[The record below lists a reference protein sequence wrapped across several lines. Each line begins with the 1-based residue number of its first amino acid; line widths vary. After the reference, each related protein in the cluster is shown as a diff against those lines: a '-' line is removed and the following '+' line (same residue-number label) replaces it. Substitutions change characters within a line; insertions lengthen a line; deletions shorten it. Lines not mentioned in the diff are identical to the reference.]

1 MTQKFFISTILLFIT
16 FPLLYVSAYEKSI
29 HSSSSPQINYAGG
42 EWPDWERQRWLKH
55 MNVRISQASQ
65 SIIKEDIFC
74 KAAIEKYIKI
84 LDENLHLGGAEFY
97 RDEFNYCDRN
107 RDNLLSRREILYCN
121 YIATSL
127 IENHLYRT
135 LGEPDRYFPES
146 HIFAMNITK
155 LQIGTQKKTGLDFEQ
170 YYKLK
175 IFIAMVM
182 GRALYNEH
190 DNYYDKR
197 NHYVCSSE
205 WHDVQNGMRSIFP
218 GYNEDQSWYHF
229 EEFDLNRSYALEEYE
244 LYFYWDVFWKRW
256 FLSLGQADLSKKYNS
271 DDRLRRRG

>member
-1 MTQKFFISTILLFIT
+1 MTQRIFISTFLLFII
-16 FPLLYVSAYEKSI
+16 FPNFLSAYQKSI
-29 HSSSSPQINYAGG
+29 HSSSSPQINYNGG

-65 SIIKEDIFC
+65 SIIKEDILC

-135 LGEPDRYFPES
+135 LASQID
-146 HIFAMNITK
+146 IFQRVT
-155 LQIGTQKKTGLDFEQ
+155 
-170 YYKLK
+170 
-175 IFIAMVM
+175 
-182 GRALYNEH
+182 
-190 DNYYDKR
+190 
-197 NHYVCSSE
+197 
-205 WHDVQNGMRSIFP
+205 
-218 GYNEDQSWYHF
+218 
-229 EEFDLNRSYALEEYE
+229 
-244 LYFYWDVFWKRW
+244 
-256 FLSLGQADLSKKYNS
+256 FLL
-271 DDRLRRRG
+271 